1 MVILGEQNI
10 RVSETRHCGD
20 TRGQNSRVSETRN
33 CGDSWGTEYQGK

>member
-1 MVILGEQNI
+1 MVILRGQNI